1 VNEKVSDKVSHK
13 ATAFADDPAKRLG
26 SLIGIVSFDRQDVIS
41 ALLTDDDLKTL
52 RHLARKGTPD
62 NSLRA
67 LTSDLACLEGWC
79 LAATGEPL
87 PWPAPEALVLKFIAH
102 HLYDPDERIR
112 NPGHGMPDDVEIRL
126 KADGLLRCD
135 GPQAPSTVRRRM
147 ASWATMHRLRG
158 LQGPF
163 ALAGVR
169 EAIKRAASAS
179 HRRPTRKSRRAIV
192 RNVLDDLLATC
203 SGVGPSAVRDRAL
216 LLVAFASGGRRRSEL
231 ANLRVEQI
239 IAEPPVPAD
248 PASPHG
254 RMLSCM
260 TIELGRTKTAT
271 AEDGSRVK
279 LLGRAADALQR
290 WLAAA
295 DISTGYI
302 FRQIDRWDNI
312 AARPLSPGGVNH
324 IVKRRLKRAGYD
336 PADYSAHGL
345 RAGYLTQAAKDGVAL
360 PEAMRQS
367 RHRSVQQAANY
378 YNDAEAELSR
388 AARLAE

>member
-1 VNEKVSDKVSHK
+1 MSEDRSIP
-13 ATAFADDPAKRLG
+13 ADDPAERLG
-26 SLIGIVSFDRQDVIS
+26 SLISIVSLDRQDVIS

-52 RHLARKGTPD
+52 KHLTRKGTPD
-62 NSLRA
+62 NTMRA

-102 HLYDPDERIR
+102 HLYDPEERSR
-112 NPGHGMPDDVEIRL
+112 NPGHGMPDEVEIRL
-126 KADGLLRCD
+126 KANGLLRCE
-135 GPQAPSTVRRRM
+135 GPQAPSTVRRRI
-147 ASWATMHRLRG
+147 ANWATLHRLRG
-158 LQGPF
+158 VPGPF
-163 ALAGVR
+163 SAAAVR
-169 EAIKRAASAS
+169 EAIKRAAAASA
-179 HRRPTRKSRRAIV
+179 RRPTRKSRRAIV
-192 RNVLDDLLATC
+192 RKVLDDLLATC
-203 SGVGPSAVRDRAL
+203 TGVGPSALRDRAL

-231 ANLRVEQI
+231 ASLRVEQLS
-239 IAEPPVPAD
+239 AEAAVPAD
-248 PASPHG
+248 PLKPDG
-254 RMLSCM
+254 PMLPCM
-260 TIELGRTKTAT
+260 TIELGRTKTTT

-279 LLGRAADALQR
+279 LVGRAVDALQC

-295 DISTGYI
+295 GISKGYV

-312 AARPLSPGGVNH
+312 GSRPLSPGGVNH
-324 IVKRRLKRAGYD
+324 IVKRRLALAGYD

-345 RAGYLTQAAKDGVAL
+345 RAGYLTQAAKEGIGL

-367 RHRSVQQAANY
+367 QHRSVQQAANY